1 MSFQSTNIC
10 FRLSSVNTLKSLIF
24 VLLFS
29 TIAFNNEIYKAW
41 EDLFSFGGNLIQVKN
56 ISEIYENKKPFS
68 FNDISKN
75 MYENKALLIGYIEEE
90 NIVHINPNKKSVERQ
105 WSESEKLIY
114 IINRN

>member
-1 MSFQSTNIC
+1 
-10 FRLSSVNTLKSLIF
+10 
-24 VLLFS
+24 
-29 TIAFNNEIYKAW
+29 
-41 EDLFSFGGNLIQVKN
+41 
-56 ISEIYENKKPFS
+56 
-68 FNDISKN
+68 